1 VDAFVDRHTELDE
14 LNRLLR
20 QEQAQFLA
28 VYGRRRVGKTRL
40 LLHWAERSGCPYLYW
55 VARRET
61 PDACRQSLAGALY
74 AWLYPD
80 LENPEPPRFASW
92 EPLLREVAARLG
104 ERTAGGPVILIFDE
118 FPYAVESDPTLPSHL
133 QAAWDHFFKNHRIT
147 LALSGSHIGMM
158 VDLMEYDA
166 PLHGRFTAPFPVDPL
181 PFSALKAFFPGYT
194 AAERVAT
201 YATLGGIPA
210 YLERF
215 APGLSLDDNIR
226 GHLLRRTGMF
236 RSEPSV
242 LISDLVRETRIYEA
256 ILRTVAG
263 GAHTPAE
270 IASQT
275 GLLPNNLPPYLKR
288 LQELRLIERRVPA
301 TIPLD
306 QAQSTTR
313 SRYRLR
319 DAYLRFYFR
328 FIEPHQPII
337 ELGNVETLWRRI
349 AGQFNAFVGATA
361 FEDLCREWLL
371 GRSQTGDLPFEPE
384 VVGSHWS
391 ANEQVDVVAVNWRQ
405 RAILLGECKWNQEP
419 LPRNVLTGLVEKTP
433 AVLPGPDWKVYY
445 ALFSRSGFAPA
456 ARQAAEDYGA
466 LLVDLAQ
473 LDDGLAG
480 EGKD

>member
-1 VDAFVDRHTELDE
+1 MDAFIDRRTELDE

-40 LLHWAERSGCPYLYW
+40 LLHWAERSGHPYLYW

-61 PDACRQSLAGALY
+61 PDACRQSLGRALY
-74 AWLYPD
+74 AWLYPELD
-80 LENPEPPRFASW
+80 NPEPPRYPSW
-92 EPLLREVAARLG
+92 ETLLREVATRLG
-104 ERTAGGPVILIFDE
+104 ERAAGQPVIAIFDE
-118 FPYAVESDPTLPSHL
+118 FPYAVESDSALPSHL
-133 QAAWDHFFKNHRIT
+133 QAAWDHFFKGQRIT

-166 PLHGRFTAPFPVDPL
+166 PLHGRFSAQFPVDPL
-181 PFSALKAFFPGYT
+181 PFSALRAFFPGYSP
-194 AAERVAT
+194 AERVAA

-215 APGLSLDDNIR
+215 EPRRSLDENIR

-236 RSEPSV
+236 RSEPAV
-242 LISDLVRETRIYEA
+242 LIGDLVRETRIYEA

-270 IASQT
+270 IAAQT

-301 TIPLD
+301 TLPFD

-313 SRYRLR
+313 SRYHLR

-328 FIEPHQPII
+328 FIEPHQQII

-361 FEDLCREWLL
+361 FEELCREWLL
-371 GRSQTGDLPFEPE
+371 QRSRAGELPFIPE

-391 ANEQVDVVAVNWRQ
+391 GGEQVDVVAINWRQ
-405 RAILLGECKWNQEP
+405 KAILLGECKWSQEP
-419 LPRNVLTGLVEKTP
+419 IQRAVLTDLVAKTP
-433 AVLPGPDWKVYY
+433 AVTPGRDWKIYY
-445 ALFSRSGFAPA
+445 ALFARAGFAPA
-456 ARQAAEDYGA
+456 ARQAAEGYGA
-466 LLVDLAQ
+466 LLVDLER
-473 LDDGLAG
+473 LDADLGR
-480 EGKD
+480 EM

>member
-1 VDAFVDRHTELDE
+1 MDAFIDRRTELDE

-61 PDACRQSLAGALY
+61 PDACRQSLARALY
-74 AWLYPD
+74 AWLYPAQD
-80 LENPEPPRFASW
+80 NPEPPRFASW
-92 EPLLREVAARLG
+92 EPLFREITTRLG
-104 ERTAGGPVILIFDE
+104 ERAGEQPVIAIFDE
-118 FPYAVESDPTLPSHL
+118 FPYAVESDSSLPSHL
-133 QAAWDHFFKNHRIT
+133 QAAWDHFFKPQRIT

-166 PLHGRFTAPFPVDPL
+166 PLHGRFSAQFPVDPL
-181 PFSALKAFFPGYT
+181 PFSALQAFFPAYT
-194 AAERVAT
+194 PAERVAT
-201 YATLGGIPA
+201 HATLGGIPA

-215 APGLSLDDNIR
+215 DPRQSLEENIR
-226 GHLLRRTGMF
+226 SHLLRRTGMF
-236 RSEPSV
+236 RSEPAV

-256 ILRTVAG
+256 ILRTVAA

-313 SRYRLR
+313 SRYHLR

-328 FIEPHQPII
+328 FIEPHQQII

-349 AGQFNAFVGATA
+349 AGQFNAFVGANA
-361 FEDLCREWLL
+361 FEDLCREWLRQ
-371 GRSQTGDLPFEPE
+371 RSLAGELPFSPE

-391 ANEQVDVVAVNWRQ
+391 ASEQVDVVAINWRQ
-405 RAILLGECKWNQEP
+405 RAILLGECKWSQEP
-419 LPRNVLTGLVEKTP
+419 LPRAVLTDLVAKTP
-433 AVLPGPDWKVYY
+433 AVVPGADWKVYY
-445 ALFSRSGFAPA
+445 ALFARSGFAPA
-456 ARQAAEDYGA
+456 TRRAAEGFGA
-466 LLVDLAQ
+466 LLVDLDR
-473 LDDGLAG
+473 LDEDLAG
-480 EGKD
+480 ENKD